1 VFSTYYTAAATQQRQ
16 HELKMKA
23 EAHRLARLARSA
35 RLGTRSG
42 TASPGRPAGERVVLP
57 DGAAVVVRPVQPTDQ
72 ALLADGFHRLSVTSR
87 RHRFLTVKRDLS
99 TAELQFL
106 TDVDHHDHEAIGALD
121 SRDGRGVGV
130 ARYIRSA
137 PGSQDAELAVTIVD
151 GWQRRGVGT
160 LLLAR
165 LTARARQAGVFAFQ
179 ALVSADNEAMI
190 SFLRKAKSGVELIH
204 IDVDTVEY
212 EISLAPFAGSLAAF
226 D

>member
-57 DGAAVVVRPVQPTDQ
+57 DGSAVVVRPVQPADQ

-121 SRDGRGVGV
+121 SRGRGVGV

-151 GWQRRGVGT
+151 EWQRRGVGT
-160 LLLAR
+160 VLLAR

-190 SFLRKAKSGVELIH
+190 SLLRKAKSGVELIH

-212 EISLAPFAGSLAAF
+212 EISLAPFARSLAAF
-226 D
+226 G